1 MYGLA
6 SGRALQAVLLTM
18 VAIISAVAAY
28 AARARRP
35 NDTASEPIIGH
46 IERWRIVRTLSVIL
60 FALIF
65 VMATVIYIQDL
76 DTNRGTLTQLI
87 LVGVFSGA
95 VGFAELLSR
104 HRDDPKRLLTA
115 DPTVIYVTV
124 NVIAGIAA
132 LALVKEF
139 EVYGNAGTPKPHRLV
154 YEALLA
160 SFGAIAFFRTSFFTA
175 RIGNADIGIGPST
188 LLKSLLDASDLMVD
202 REQALGRA
210 DQVREVMKDI
220 DFDKAK
226 VALPVLCFSLVQGV
240 TEEQQKL
247 VAEQVRKLVDDVSME
262 PSVKATILGVY
273 LIRQVGA
280 PVLER
285 AVTVLKDRIV
295 QRPSSLSTTGA
306 HAGAPGVVGT

>member
-1 MYGLA
+1 MTQQDARDSPTRTFLGP
-6 SGRALQAVLLTM
+6 GDQFPPT
-18 VAIISAVAAY
+18 VAIPTHPPIRSRHFQRAAL
-28 AARARRP
+28 
-35 NDTASEPIIGH
+35 G
-46 IERWRIVRTLSVIL
+46 
-60 FALIF
+60 
-65 VMATVIYIQDL
+65 
-76 DTNRGTLTQLI
+76 
-87 LVGVFSGA
+87 GVFSGA

-104 HRDDPKRLLTA
+104 YRDDPKRLLTA